1 MSGADIDAGAF
12 RSAFARFCAL
22 VEAESGRPFRGF
34 DEGLADDWE
43 SYKPRLRNH
52 ALSLLRPEDWL
63 EDQIGSGA
71 ILNRTIEA
79 IEIQNSHLK
88 LTNNLVFW
96 QNRFG
101 HANREH
107 RALLEAASKPVLR
120 GDIES
125 LLFGLYCGSADESVT
140 FDGLMSVTGRKY
152 PLLAYLFFLKDTDRF
167 MPIQPTAFDRAF
179 HALGID
185 FTTRQQ
191 CGWANYAGF
200 NTTLDR
206 LRPLIAHTAILDT
219 VRLIDAHSFCWIF
232 SSLMKREAEG
242 TLERTPSARKVTVI
256 EMRNSVEN
264 TVRNSNGQIVD
275 RRMKNKELRMSAAEL
290 DKLIADLLDLQGDR
304 CALTGIP
311 LHFRG
316 PEADSNL
323 LPSVDRIDSD
333 GHYEAGNL
341 QIVCRFVNFWKGD
354 TADEEFRRLL
364 LLVRAEK
371 GSE

>member
-22 VEAESGRPFRGF
+22 VEAESVRPFRGF

-43 SYKPRLRNH
+43 GYKPRLRNH

-96 QNRFG
+96 QNRYG

-125 LLFGLYCGSADESVT
+125 LLFGLYCGSVDESVT

-152 PLLAYLFFLKDTDRF
+152 PLLAYLFFLKDLDRF
-167 MPIQPTAFDRAF
+167 MPIRPTAFDRAF

-191 CGWANYAGF
+191 CGWANQAPSHFEGRQGQGARTHLLSPAMAAAAV
-200 NTTLDR
+200 NGR
-206 LRPLIAHTAILDT
+206 LAD
-219 VRLIDAHSFCWIF
+219 VR
-232 SSLMKREAEG
+232 
-242 TLERTPSARKVTVI
+242 
-256 EMRNSVEN
+256 EML
-264 TVRNSNGQIVD
+264 G
-275 RRMKNKELRMSAAEL
+275 
-290 DKLIADLLDLQGDR
+290 
-304 CALTGIP
+304 
-311 LHFRG
+311 
-316 PEADSNL
+316 
-323 LPSVDRIDSD
+323 
-333 GHYEAGNL
+333 
-341 QIVCRFVNFWKGD
+341 
-354 TADEEFRRLL
+354 
-364 LLVRAEK
+364 
-371 GSE
+371 